1 MTLFDELYFDI
12 TLSGEKTEIRKLVS
26 YLRSGELDEF
36 FEIEPDYIDLGDEYD
51 DAEDGDTVTVIFTND
66 DMGIEIDE
74 FDTDEFLD
82 VFCRAARRL
91 DARGVLYDC
100 DDGEYH
106 PAVPAA
112 WRMGGGLG
120 DGPRLP
126 GGGGRLVMLFLLIHG
141 HGR

>member
-100 DDGEYH
+100 DDGEYSF
-106 PAVPAA
+106 VSAA
-112 WRMGGGLG
+112 G
-120 DGPRLP
+120 DSYFLNAKKYN
-126 GGGGRLVMLFLLIHG
+126 LFNDELDEAA
-141 HGR
+141 RREEKDED